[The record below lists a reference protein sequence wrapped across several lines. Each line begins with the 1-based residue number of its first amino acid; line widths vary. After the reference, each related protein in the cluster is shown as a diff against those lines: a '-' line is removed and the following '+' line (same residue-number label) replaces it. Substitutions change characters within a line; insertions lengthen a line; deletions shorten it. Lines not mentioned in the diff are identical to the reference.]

1 MGEWVESEVDEEY
14 VVLEAVSFT
23 FLGRKIQIQS
33 G

>member
-1 MGEWVESEVDEEY
+1 MESEVDEEY
-14 VVLEAVSFT
+14 VVLEAVSFS